1 MASSRKAPNASATAA
16 LEAHVA
22 REIAHHV
29 PRRATLTV
37 ALSGGMDSVVL
48 LEITRRVAP
57 ACAIQVRA
65 LHVNHGLSAHAGVW
79 ERFCRLHCARRRIPF
94 RAVRVEVQGEGANVE
109 AQARAARYRA
119 FAEDGAPFIALA
131 HHRDDQAET
140 LLLNLLRGAGV
151 EGLAA
156 MPAVRLLDAGA
167 DDGRTSSIRL
177 VRPLLAIARSDIA
190 GYARERR
197 LRWIEDDSNDNVRFA
212 RNFLRLRVLPLV
224 ERRFPAAREALA
236 RSAGHVREAALL
248 LEELARSDA
257 SAVGAASRLN
267 AERLAALGPS
277 RAANVLRRFLAQ
289 HGERAPGLARTRE
302 MLRQL
307 TDAGAH
313 ASPAIDLE
321 RHSVRRYRGWIE
333 LAPKTARAEA
343 NVLLPWHGERTLA
356 LADGGELI
364 AAEGV
369 GNGVSAVRLRMAPVT
384 VRRRHGGERLRTAH
398 ARHSRTLKNLLQEA
412 GVPPWLRGRMP
423 LVYCGD
429 ALVWAP
435 FVGVAAE
442 FRAHATEASWR
453 FRWRP
458 AQSRELFG

>member
-1 MASSRKAPNASATAA
+1 MRMSLGEKTSRVVRFLLGVRAPRVA
-16 LEAHVA
+16 LALSEFGFKQADMQEGWALIHALGKGRLLVA
-22 REIAHHV
+22 RPA
-29 PRRATLTV
+29 PL
-37 ALSGGMDSVVL
+37 GG
-48 LEITRRVAP
+48 
-57 ACAIQVRA
+57 
-65 LHVNHGLSAHAGVW
+65 
-79 ERFCRLHCARRRIPF
+79 
-94 RAVRVEVQGEGANVE
+94 
-109 AQARAARYRA
+109 
-119 FAEDGAPFIALA
+119 
-131 HHRDDQAET
+131 AET
-140 LLLNLLRGAGV
+140 LRA
-151 EGLAA
+151 
-156 MPAVRLLDAGA
+156 LDAWEN
-167 DDGRTSSIRL
+167 RWF
-177 VRPLLAIARSDIA
+177 PIAHA
-190 GYARERR
+190 A
-197 LRWIEDDSNDNVRFA
+197 L
-212 RNFLRLRVLPLV
+212 

-458 AQSRELFG
+458 AQSREVFG